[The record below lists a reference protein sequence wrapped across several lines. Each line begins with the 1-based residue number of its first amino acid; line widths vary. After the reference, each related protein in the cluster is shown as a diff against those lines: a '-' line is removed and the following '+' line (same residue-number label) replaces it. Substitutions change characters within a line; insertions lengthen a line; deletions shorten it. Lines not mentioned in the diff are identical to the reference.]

1 MNHGKVA
8 ENLLNKIGGKE
19 NISQCWHCITRLRIS
34 IVEKDLVD
42 LEELKEA
49 EGVIDAFFSGEQLQI
64 VIGNQVAKVHEHLI
78 AHTGELQQDEQRK
91 EKKKPHEVVMDTI
104 AGIFTPIL
112 PAIIGAG
119 LIKGLMSIVATFQ
132 WLDMASNE
140 ATVLSMI
147 SDAPFYFLP
156 FLLAVSAAKKFKT
169 SEYLSVTMAGILMY
183 PTLIEM
189 ASGGEIS
196 TLRFFG
202 LPLQV
207 LNYSSS
213 VLPII
218 LTVLLLSHVYRFV
231 DKYVPSVVRIIFT
244 PLIVLA
250 IVAPISLAAI
260 APLGHY
266 IGIYVELFFAT
277 LFGIAGPLAGALMGG
292 TLSVIVIT
300 GMQHTF
306 IPSTLASLGSVG
318 FDTVLLPMSLV
329 SNLAQFGA
337 TLAVAI
343 RTKDLKMKSVAY
355 SSAISAV
362 FGITE
367 PAIYGVTLK
376 LKKPFYAALIGGA
389 VGGGI
394 FGAFTV
400 KAMAFGI
407 PGITALPTYVEQG
420 TNNFLWALL
429 GAVAATV
436 IGFTLTIVLGVEEAK
451 QPLKEVAE
459 DEVTEISAT
468 KVYAPLSGTKMPL
481 TAVRDRVFA
490 DEIIGKGVAI
500 EPNDDR
506 VLAPF
511 DGVVSM
517 VTPTAHALGLTSNDG
532 VELLIHVGL
541 DTVGLNGEGFDMQVT
556 MNQKVQ
562 KGDLLLTF
570 NREAIKEKGL
580 SCVTPIVVTNLK
592 KDQDLDHNNQ
602 ESFEI
607 GEELFNV

>member
-1 MNHGKVA
+1 MNHEKVA
-8 ENLLNKIGGKE
+8 ENLINKIGGKG
-19 NISQCWHCITRLRIS
+19 NIAQCWHCITRLRIT
-34 IVEKDLVD
+34 VLDKDLVD
-42 LEELKEA
+42 LGELKEA

-64 VIGNQVAKVHEHLI
+64 VIGNQVAKVHEHFLD
-78 AHTGELQQDEQRK
+78 HTGELQQEEVM

-119 LIKGLMSIVATFQ
+119 LIKGLMSMVATFQ

-183 PTLIEM
+183 PTLIDL
-189 ASGGEIS
+189 ASGGEVS
-196 TLRFFG
+196 ALKFFG

-218 LTVLLLSHVYRFV
+218 LTVLLLSYVYRFV

-266 IGIYVELFFAT
+266 IGVYVELFFAT

-343 RTKDLKMKSVAY
+343 RTKDVKMKSIAY

-376 LKKPFYAALIGGA
+376 LKKPFYAALVGGA

-394 FGAFTV
+394 FGTFTV

-436 IGFTLTIVLGVEEAK
+436 IGFTLTLVLGVEEAK
-451 QPLKEVAE
+451 QPTKETVQETA
-459 DEVTEISAT
+459 AT
-468 KVYAPLSGTKMPL
+468 TVYAPLSGTKMPL
-481 TAVRDRVFA
+481 TAVSDRVFA
-490 DEIIGKGVAI
+490 EEIIGKGLAI
-500 EPNDDR
+500 EPNDNR

-511 DGVVSM
+511 DGMVSM
-517 VTPTAHALGLTSNDG
+517 VTPTKHAVGLTSNDG

-541 DTVGLNGEGFDMQVT
+541 DTIGLNGEGFHMEVA

-570 NREAIKEKGL
+570 NREAIEEKGL
-580 SCVTPIVVTNLK
+580 SCITPIVVTNLK
-592 KDQDLDHNNQ
+592 TDQSLDYAKQ
-602 ESFEI
+602 ESFEF

>member
-1 MNHGKVA
+1 MNHEQVA
-8 ENLLNKIGGKE
+8 KKLVSEIGGKE
-19 NISQCWHCITRLRIS
+19 NITQCWHCITRLRITV
-34 IVEKDLVD
+34 IDKNRVN
-42 LEELKEA
+42 LEQLKET

-64 VIGNQVAKVHEHLI
+64 VIGNQVAKVHEKFI
-78 AHTGELQQDEQRK
+78 ALTGELTPQEQPK

-119 LIKGLMSIVATFQ
+119 LIKGLMSVVATFN
-132 WLDMASNE
+132 WLDMASTE
-140 ATVLSMI
+140 ATVLSII

-183 PTLIEM
+183 PTLIEL
-189 ASGGEIS
+189 ANAGEVS
-196 TLRFFG
+196 VLKFFG
-202 LPLQV
+202 VPLQV

-213 VLPII
+213 VLPVI
-218 LTVLLLSHVYRFV
+218 LTVLLLSYVYRFV

-266 IGIYVELFFAT
+266 IGVYVELFFNS

-306 IPSTLASLGSVG
+306 IPSTLASFGSVG
-318 FDTVLLPMSLV
+318 YDTVLLPMSLV

-343 RTKDLKMKSVAY
+343 KTKDLKMKSIAY

-376 LKKPFYAALIGGA
+376 LKKPFYAALVGGA
-389 VGGGI
+389 VGGAI
-394 FGAFTV
+394 FGTFSV

-407 PGITALPTYVEQG
+407 PGITALPTYVQQG
-420 TNNFLWALL
+420 TNNFLWALV
-429 GAVAATV
+429 GALASTV
-436 IGFTLTIVLGVEEAK
+436 IAFTLTLVLGVEEA
-451 QPLKEVAE
+451 E
-459 DEVTEISAT
+459 SAKTVELPVSSEAVIT
-468 KVYAPLSGTKMPL
+468 KVYAPISGTKMPL
-481 TAVRDRVFA
+481 SEVNDRVFSE
-490 DEIIGKGVAI
+490 EIIGQGVAI
-500 EPNDDR
+500 EPTDNQ
-506 VLAPF
+506 VVAPF
-511 DGVVSM
+511 DGIISM
-517 VTPTAHALGLTSNDG
+517 TTPTAHAVGLRSAEG

-541 DTVGLNGEGFDMQVT
+541 DTIGLKGECFEMHVE
-556 MNQKVQ
+556 MNQEVK
-562 KGDLLLTF
+562 KGDLLMTF
-570 NREAIKEKGL
+570 DRKAIAEKGL
-580 SCVTPIVVTNLK
+580 SCVTPIVVTNLGAN
-592 KDQDLDHNNQ
+592 QSLDFMNK
-602 ESFEI
+602 ESFRS
-607 GEELFNV
+607 GEELFSV